1 MLDGNIRQTGGT
13 ITVNNNVIHY
23 KEIIKMTKKTLGKS
37 LIGVSLI
44 CLLVFL
50 TGCTPT
56 PSEPGDNN
64 QNEEVFTKEEIQSA
78 LSSKEEEVFQIT
90 WSSDDKMVVY
100 IQAGKPE
107 KEGLDEAYLW
117 KVGEEEAK
125 YVRDVSPTTHGF
137 GWSPDSKYF
146 LISEKL
152 GEGAINSIVKT
163 DTLQEET
170 YKPKSFGIP
179 VWSPDSLAIAYGNEF
194 HEYGESWGFL
204 EVYKLG
210 QAESEY
216 IWKARG
222 YLYKVESWDK
232 EGNIGYTEIN
242 DQGKETKK
250 TTKNIRPDISG
261 VHLGDS
267 KEQVEAALGKD
278 YQETPPSGE
287 TGHFP
292 EQVYRWDYDGYKI
305 FIGAE
310 SGEVLELYVTS
321 PQAETNLGVKM
332 GDTAAK
338 VFEVYRSKY
347 IEPES
352 IHGGKLYGIFKVEGA
367 AALFFRFDLKEGE
380 WLEDI
385 KPENKVEGMTLTYPE
400 IMDDS
405 F

>member
-1 MLDGNIRQTGGT
+1 
-13 ITVNNNVIHY
+13 
-23 KEIIKMTKKTLGKS
+23 MTKKTLGKS

-56 PSEPGDNN
+56 PSEPGN
-64 QNEEVFTKEEIQSA
+64 QNEEEFTKEEIQSA
-78 LSSKEEEVFQIT
+78 LSSKGDEVFQIT
-90 WSSDDKMVVY
+90 WSTEEKMVVY

-125 YVRDVSPTTHGF
+125 FVRDVSPTTHGF
-137 GWSPDSKYF
+137 AWSPDSKYF

-152 GEGAINSIVKT
+152 GEGGINSIVKA

-179 VWSPDSLAIAYGNEF
+179 VWSPDSSAIAYGNEF

-204 EVYKLG
+204 EVYELG
-210 QAESEY
+210 QEESEY
-216 IWKARG
+216 VWKTRG

-250 TTKNIRPDISG
+250 TTKNIKPSISG

-267 KEQVEAALGKD
+267 KAQVEAALGKD
-278 YQETPPSGE
+278 YKETSPGE
-287 TGHFP
+287 EVGHFP
-292 EQVYRWDYDGYKI
+292 EQVFRWDYDGYTI

-310 SGEVLELYVTS
+310 SGGVLELNATS
-321 PQAETNLGVKM
+321 PQAETNLGIKM
-332 GDTAAK
+332 GDTASK
-338 VFEVYRSKY
+338 VFEVYRPRY

-352 IHGGKLYGIFKVEGA
+352 IHGGKLYGVFKVEGA
-367 AALFFRFDLKEGE
+367 AALFFSFDLKEGQT
-380 WLEDI
+380 LENI
-385 KPENKVEGMTLTYPE
+385 KPENKVERIMLTYPE